1 MNFVKMNSQ
10 ASEEL
15 KRILTEKNID
25 NRSIRVFM
33 SGMG

>member
-15 KRILTEKNID
+15 KRILTEKSID